1 VPQESEEEKAIM
13 SQLSVLDEKLSI
25 AHQQSSNILSDKY
38 LEACEASKQYAT
50 LGCSDANHFQ
60 VQNQIEQKLE
70 HGYRKIEK
78 LEKVKQPIAARESAA
93 EANNAM
99 PEEDDVKFLE
109 MSLSYFRK
117 KLRTKALAILW

>member
-1 VPQESEEEKAIM
+1 M

-25 AHQQSSNILSDKY
+25 AHQQNSNILSDKY

-50 LGCSDANHFQ
+50 LGRADTNHFQ
-60 VQNQIEQKLE
+60 IQNQIEQKLE
-70 HGYRKIEK
+70 HGYRKIEL
-78 LEKVKQPIAARESAA
+78 LEKVKQPIAPREAAA
-93 EANNAM
+93 EAINTMA
-99 PEEDDVKFLE
+99 EEDDEKFLE